1 MRLCFHGRDYT
12 DKFRYPDMKKC
23 RFECICACTGLMF
36 FIPLVSVP
44 ESRYGRYWANQGILI
59 LLVELACLFSG
70 LIIGGILSLLAMIP
84 AVGGF
89 FLVVK
94 KIIGA
99 VLWATVAFYIL
110 YPLTFAARCKA
121 KDIPLIGFIRVI
133 R

>member
-1 MRLCFHGRDYT
+1 MRLSFEGRDYT

-44 ESRYGRYWANQGILI
+44 ESRYGRYWANQGFLV
-59 LLVELACLFSG
+59 LLVEIACLLIG
-70 LIIGGILSLLAMIP
+70 LILGGILGLLALIP
-84 AVGGF
+84 VIGGV

-94 KIIGA
+94 KIVGA
-99 VLWATVAFYIL
+99 ALWITVAFYIL

-121 KDIPLIGFIRVI
+121 KDIPFIGFIRAI